1 MRETETV
8 ESPEH
13 LELES
18 ACQEKDRAAIS
29 KLIEA
34 IPADRWTVIP
44 ERATCL
50 SGPLTQVRHER
61 GHRWPKWFRI
71 SSGYRRICTTFVLK
85 SKMFWQA
92 DSELPEQRFLI
103 SCWLGNP
110 PQPDLAAIGGGQ
122 DDVGALQRG

>member
-50 SGPLTQVRHER
+50 SGPLTVQVWRDSGGSGINTYEAMER
-61 GHRWPKWFRI
+61 L
-71 SSGYRRICTTFVLK
+71 YRRSRVAALK
-85 SKMFWQA
+85 EVSVRSGPW
-92 DSELPEQRFLI
+92 
-103 SCWLGNP
+103 G
-110 PQPDLAAIGGGQ
+110 
-122 DDVGALQRG
+122 